1 MIKIAIVDDHQIVRQ
16 GLKNLLEVSKD
27 FEVITQAANG
37 LEFLKILATDAIH
50 PDVVLLDLQM
60 PTMDGYET
68 SIKLKEKYSQIK
80 IIILSQRETKES
92 IKKVFLAGANGYL
105 TKDTDF
111 TSLHLAINR
120 VYNEDFYFDMKFS
133 NVIRE
138 AMVIKGEMLNIDHLK
153 KSREKI
159 LSEREIEIVD
169 LISKEYNTGEIADK
183 LCLNYRTI
191 ESHRKRI
198 MTKVGAKNFIGVII
212 FAIKNGLITI

>member
-138 AMVIKGEMLNIDHLK
+138 AMVIKGEMLNINHLK

>member
-1 MIKIAIVDDHQIVRQ
+1 MIKIAIVDDHQIVRE

-27 FEVITQAANG
+27 FQVITQAANG